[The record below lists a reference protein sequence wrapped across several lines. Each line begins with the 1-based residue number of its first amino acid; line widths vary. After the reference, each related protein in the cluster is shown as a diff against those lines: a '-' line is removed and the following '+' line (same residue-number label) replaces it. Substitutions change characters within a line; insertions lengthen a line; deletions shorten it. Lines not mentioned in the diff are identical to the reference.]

1 VSPGVPRVMAAAAV
15 LVIIALLA
23 AGCMTI
29 PGPEK
34 TARTPAVTSPPAPV
48 VQSTAAPQKT
58 VKTVPTTKPVPA
70 TPAQAPGY
78 ETATC
83 AAQGGTVVSPGQKC
97 PSAYLPATDSFSCC
111 SKTPVAIGSG
121 NATAVNAPAA
131 VPPFDLSLDLD
142 DNPGSI
148 TP

>member
-1 VSPGVPRVMAAAAV
+1 MAAVAV
-15 LVIIALLA
+15 LVILALLA
-23 AGCMTI
+23 SGCMSI
-29 PGPEK
+29 PGPEN
-34 TARTPAVTSPPAPV
+34 TARTPAVTSAPAPP
-48 VQSTAAPQKT
+48 VQTPASPQNTIKA
-58 VKTVPTTKPVPA
+58 VPTTMPVPVTTTQA
-70 TPAQAPGY
+70 TGY
-78 ETATC
+78 ENGTC

-121 NATAVNAPAA
+121 NATAVKAP
-131 VPPFDLSLDLD
+131 VTIPPFDLSLDLD